1 MISVIL
7 RLFTFTL
14 EAWNRSRTEF
24 EANRG
29 IKDAEELKKVR
40 KRRITV
46 TETFIPL
53 EN

>member
-29 IKDAEELKKVR
+29 IKDVEELKNV
-40 KRRITV
+40 RRIRNH
-46 TETFIPL
+46 EASFIPL